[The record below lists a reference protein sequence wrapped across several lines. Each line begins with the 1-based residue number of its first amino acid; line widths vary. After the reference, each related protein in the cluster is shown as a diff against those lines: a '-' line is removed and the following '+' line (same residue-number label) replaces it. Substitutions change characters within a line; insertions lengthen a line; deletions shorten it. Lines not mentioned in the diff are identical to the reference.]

1 MHSVA
6 ISGRIVMCKKFSEIV
21 TVSFCVNQLVKKAWI
36 ISQGTLVSGH
46 LYTLYLW
53 KYRKD
58 TAFQQDSNQIFQNG
72 ILIIFL
78 KILPKTLTE
87 TVRPSITCLCSLPSF
102 ILEHAHPLLQ
112 GHWTSF
118 SSNTAYDPGT
128 YYTPPSPSIWLAL
141 SLSPFRAQLKWS
153 FLRSACLT
161 EVRASYCLPLL
172 LASFL
177 HGTRHSFSV
186 CFWLCGHIH
195 LSSHIDYKQ

>member
-1 MHSVA
+1 
-6 ISGRIVMCKKFSEIV
+6 MCKKCSEIV
-21 TVSFCVNQLVKKAWI
+21 TVSLCVNQLAKKAWI

-58 TAFQQDSNQIFQNG
+58 TAFHQDSKQIFQNG

-78 KILPKTLTE
+78 KILQQTLTE
-87 TVRPSITCLCSLPSF
+87 TVRPSITWLCSLPSF

-118 SSNTAYDPGT
+118 SSNTTYDPGT

-141 SLSPFRAQLKWS
+141 SLS
-153 FLRSACLT
+153 LT
-161 EVRASYCLPLL
+161 EPSLNGPFSEVSSFWASYYLPLL

-177 HGTRHSFSV
+177 HGTRHSFLV
-186 CFWLCGHIH
+186 CFWLWSY
-195 LSSHIDYKQ
+195 SSVFPHRL